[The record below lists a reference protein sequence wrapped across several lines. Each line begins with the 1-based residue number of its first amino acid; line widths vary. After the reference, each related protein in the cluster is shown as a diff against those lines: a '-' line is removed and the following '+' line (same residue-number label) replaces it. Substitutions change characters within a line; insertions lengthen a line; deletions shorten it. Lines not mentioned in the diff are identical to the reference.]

1 MNKMDNEPNWDV
13 IITGILTVILIV
25 LIAMTVAAKAES
37 TFVCCVHK
45 GEYVWIRDIPS
56 KEGNKIGTI
65 RYGYEMKVSEIQN
78 QYAHVT
84 LNSGLEGWVDVS
96 YIEQPIKEEVWVV
109 NCDGPLNKRET
120 PDGRFMTKIKG
131 GSRISVLAW
140 RYSPSGELWAKVY
153 HGGYVAAK
161 YLSKE

>member
-1 MNKMDNEPNWDV
+1 MNKIDKEPNWDL
-13 IITGILTVILIV
+13 IITGILAVALIV
-25 LIAMTVAAKAES
+25 VIAMTVVAKAES

-65 RYGYEMKVSEIQN
+65 RYGYEMNVSEIQN
-78 QYAHVT
+78 QYAHIT
-84 LNSGLEGWVDVS
+84 TNNGLEGWVDVS
-96 YIEQPIKEEVWVV
+96 YIEKPIKEEVWVV

-120 PDGRFMTKIKG
+120 PDGRFLTKIKG

-140 RYSPSGELWAKVY
+140 RYSPSGELWAKVFN
-153 HGGYVAAK
+153 GGYVAAK

>member
-1 MNKMDNEPNWDV
+1 MNKMDNEPNWDL
-13 IITGILTVILIV
+13 IITVILSVV
-25 LIAMTVAAKAES
+25 LIMVIVMTAAAKAES

-65 RYGYEMKVSEIQN
+65 RYGYEMKVSEIKN

-120 PDGRFMTKIKG
+120 PDGRFVTKIKP
-131 GSRISVLAW
+131 GSSVSVLAW
-140 RYSPSGELWAKVY
+140 RYSKSGELWAKTF

-161 YLSKE
+161 FLSKE